1 MGGGVAGALYSP
13 QRTSVHSI
21 RSRCFPHW
29 DIFIIKACQPSPATP
44 PLILGVGEGGCGRL
58 LGYAAT
64 IGVPEAKKEIL
75 SLSPEDMGRDIF
87 ELSNP
92 LVWWCEKNR
101 EELFALPHPP
111 L

>member
-1 MGGGVAGALYSP
+1 MAGS
-13 QRTSVHSI
+13 SV
-21 RSRCFPHW
+21 
-29 DIFIIKACQPSPATP
+29 
-44 PLILGVGEGGCGRL
+44 
-58 LGYAAT
+58 YAAT

-111 L
+111 LRGCGANWGVWQVLW